1 MSSVAATAQGAGE
14 GAARAAARRQERRQV
29 RKQQYSPGSMV
40 RRPGRLTYL
49 ILAGVLVVSAFPLYY
64 TLLLG
69 SSDQVSI
76 SQRALPQLLP
86 DASIFAGFAEVIS
99 SSQINFWLAL
109 TNSTIIAVV
118 VSLATV
124 LTSTL
129 AGFSFSKLR
138 FRGRNALLVFVI
150 ATMAVPT
157 QLGVI
162 PMYILM
168 SELSWIGKIQAVIVP
183 ALVSAFGVFWMT
195 QYLDSAL
202 PFELVEAARVD
213 GASMIRTFWSI
224 ALPAALPAASMLG
237 LFVFVM
243 QWTMFFWPSIV
254 LGSQNPTLPIAVQN
268 LTAGYR
274 DDYSLIMAGAFLV
287 TLPLLVVFAV
297 VGRQLVAGIMQGAVK
312 G

>member
-1 MSSVAATAQGAGE
+1 MSSVAATAQGAGQ
-14 GAARAAARRQERRQV
+14 GAARAAARRQE

-40 RRPGRLTYL
+40 RRPGRLTYV
-49 ILAGVLVVSAFPLYY
+49 ILAGVLLVSAFPLYY

-76 SQRALPQLLP
+76 SQRALPQLWP

-129 AGFSFSKLR
+129 AGFSFAKLR
-138 FRGRNALLVFVI
+138 FPGRNALLVFVI

>member
-1 MSSVAATAQGAGE
+1 T
-14 GAARAAARRQERRQV
+14 
-29 RKQQYSPGSMV
+29 
-40 RRPGRLTYL
+40 
-49 ILAGVLVVSAFPLYY
+49 ILAVVLVVSAFPLYY

-76 SQRALPQLLP
+76 SQRALPQLWP
-86 DASIFAGFAEVIS
+86 DASIFAGFANVMS

-109 TNSTIIAVV
+109 TNSVIISVV
-118 VSLATV
+118 VSVATV

-129 AGFSFSKLR
+129 AGFSFAKLR
-138 FRGRNALLVFVI
+138 YPGRNALLVFVI

-168 SELSWIGKIQAVIVP
+168 SELDWIGKIQAVIVP

-202 PFELVEAARVD
+202 PYELIEAARVD

-224 ALPAALPAASMLG
+224 AMPAALPAASMLG
-237 LFVFVM
+237 LFIFVM

-268 LTAGYR
+268 LTAGYHN
-274 DDYSLIMAGAFLV
+274 DYSLIMAGVFLV
-287 TLPLLVVFAV
+287 TLPLLIVFAF

>member
-1 MSSVAATAQGAGE
+1 MSSVAATAQSAGK
-14 GAARAAARRQERRQV
+14 GAAQAAARKRARM
-29 RKQQYSPGSMV
+29 QQAHGAGSAV
-40 RRPGRLTYL
+40 RRPGWVTYAL
-49 ILAGVLVVSAFPLYY
+49 LGIVLVISAFPLYY

-76 SQRALPQLLP
+76 SQSAVPQLLP
-86 DASIFAGFAEVIS
+86 DPSIFAGFADVMS

-109 TNSTIIAVV
+109 TNSVIIAVV
-118 VSLATV
+118 VSVATV

-129 AGFSFSKLR
+129 AGFSFAKLR
-138 FRGRNALLVFVI
+138 YPGRNGLLIFVI

-195 QYLDSAL
+195 QYLESAL
-202 PFELVEAARVD
+202 PFELIEAARVD

-224 ALPAALPAASMLG
+224 AMPAALPAASMLG
-237 LFVFVM
+237 LFIFVM

-268 LTAGYR
+268 LTAGYH
-274 DDYSLIMAGAFLV
+274 DDYSLIMAGVFLV
-287 TLPLLVVFAV
+287 TLPLLIIFAI

>member
-1 MSSVAATAQGAGE
+1 MSSVAVTAQTAGK
-14 GAARAAARRQERRQV
+14 GAAKAAARRRARS
-29 RKQQYSPGSMV
+29 RNHAPGSGV
-40 RRPGRLTYL
+40 RRPGWITYT
-49 ILAGVLVVSAFPLYY
+49 ILAITLVISAFPLYY
-64 TLLLG
+64 TLILG

-86 DASIFAGFAEVIS
+86 DLSIFANFADVMGN
-99 SSQINFWLAL
+99 SQVNFWLAL
-109 TNSTIIAVV
+109 TNSVIISVTISV
-118 VSLATV
+118 ATV

-129 AGFSFSKLR
+129 AGFSFAKLR
-138 FRGRNALLVFVI
+138 YPGRNALLVFVI

-168 SELSWIGKIQAVIVP
+168 SEIGWVGKIQAVIVP

-195 QYLDSAL
+195 QYIESAL
-202 PFELVEAARVD
+202 PYELIEAARVD
-213 GASMIRTFWSI
+213 GASMFRTFRSI

-237 LFVFVM
+237 LFIFVM

-268 LTAGYR
+268 LTAGYHN
-274 DDYSLIMAGAFLV
+274 DYSLIMAGVFLV
-287 TLPLLVVFAV
+287 TLPLLILFAF

>member
-1 MSSVAATAQGAGE
+1 MSSVAVTAQSAGE
-14 GAARAAARRQERRQV
+14 QAAKAAARKRARRQRHGV
-29 RKQQYSPGSMV
+29 GSAV
-40 RRPGRLTYL
+40 HRPGWVTYS
-49 ILAGVLVVSAFPLYY
+49 ILALVLVVSVFPLYY
-64 TLLLG
+64 TLVLG
-69 SSDQVSI
+69 SSDQVAI
-76 SQRALPQLLP
+76 SQQALPQLWP
-86 DASIFAGFAEVIS
+86 DTSILAGFADVMS

-109 TNSTIIAVV
+109 ANSTIIAVV
-118 VSLATV
+118 VALATV

-129 AGFSFSKLR
+129 AGFSFAKLR
-138 FRGRNALLVFVI
+138 YPGRNALLVFVI

-195 QYLDSAL
+195 QYLNSAL
-202 PFELVEAARVD
+202 PYELIEAARVD

-224 ALPAALPAASMLG
+224 AMPAALPAASMLG

-268 LTAGYR
+268 LTAGYH
-274 DDYSLIMAGAFLV
+274 DDYSLIMAGVFLV
-287 TLPLLVVFAV
+287 TLPLLLIFAV

>member
-1 MSSVAATAQGAGE
+1 MSSVAATAQGAGR
-14 GAARAAARRQERRQV
+14 GAARAAA

-40 RRPGRLTYL
+40 RRPGRLTYV
-49 ILAGVLVVSAFPLYY
+49 ILAGVLLVSAFPLYY

-76 SQRALPQLLP
+76 SQRALPQLWP

-129 AGFSFSKLR
+129 AGFSFAKLR
-138 FRGRNALLVFVI
+138 FPGRNALLVFVI

-237 LFVFVM
+237 LFIFVM